1 MKTTKSILL
10 VLLFAT
16 SLAWVCVTN
25 QGLHLLLQGCCV
37 FAPGKIS
44 YQQAQG
50 SLISSRI
57 SIKGFATEQNGQT
70 INVESLEI
78 TPRQLKLTARN
89 MHGWASIIPSS
100 KILNIDPDSHIN
112 QLTAELTLY
121 RDHEVLDVQAEGVW
135 HQQAT
140 SVTANFTRKNELW
153 KLNDM
158 HAQLAN
164 NILNVSNAT
173 HDMNWQ
179 ITLLQPDLFLKDGA
193 GQLYATGTLNLDRVA
208 RIEGH
213 IHSEHFAFCNLKLN
227 NFDAKI
233 SMADRFKINAQA
245 KQLVIANKYFN
256 NVTLESK
263 GNKAIRKNAWYSDN
277 LKISS
282 DEYAIDGALE
292 YDLGQNKLQFTASD
306 TWYDA
311 NINLFFATQTI
322 SGKIN
327 SYTNDITHI
336 MKYIPE
342 MTRLKGKAKAT
353 LHLSGR
359 FTDPLV
365 KADAHITDITAT
377 FPSLGVKVKPMELH
391 VTTERF
397 KRFIINGKGQ
407 MRRGPGSFTIHGYVE
422 PFTDQIPNEIH
433 LLGNSIEF
441 VNNDTA
447 KLNASSDLKFVYHHN
462 TDLLDING
470 DLIIESGY
478 VNFVPKKNSTPKS
491 KDVIFVNEPKTH
503 NKTITRI
510 NPNIFLRIEDGV
522 RFNGF
527 GINAVVSGKLDISK
541 PKDAMYANGRI
552 TIKEGIYKLPGQDLT
567 INKGRLLYPP
577 GTLLVNPMLDIKMHS
592 GTKEDSLE
600 IQVSGTAQKP
610 LINEST
616 LTQNHDKAVSQAL
629 LASSGFVTNDL
640 LQNKLK
646 LTELGLIDDE
656 HNADLFASPTS
667 GSSDLKNKQLVVGRP
682 LGKSI
687 HAQYLHSIDEAK
699 KRLRFKFA
707 LNENWEIGIEGGEQ
721 GSAGA
726 DLSFVIER
734 D

>member
-1 MKTTKSILL
+1 MKVTRSILF
-10 VLLFAT
+10 VLLVAT

-25 QGLHLLLQGCCV
+25 QGLHLLLKGICF
-37 FAPGKIS
+37 FAPGNLS
-44 YQQAQG
+44 YKQAQG
-50 SLISSRI
+50 SLISPKLCIR
-57 SIKGFATEQNGQT
+57 GLTALQQGQT
-70 INVESLEI
+70 IIIDTLEV
-78 TPRQLKLTARN
+78 TPRQLSVIAKN
-89 MHGWASIIPSS
+89 IHGWAGIIPSS
-100 KILNIDPDSHIN
+100 KIVNIDPEAHIN

-121 RDHEVLDVQAEGVW
+121 RDHEVLNIQTDGVW
-135 HQQAT
+135 HQKPT
-140 SVTANFTRKNELW
+140 SLTANFTRKNERW
-153 KLNDM
+153 KLDDM

-164 NILNVSNAT
+164 NKFSVSNAT
-173 HDMNWQ
+173 HNLNWQ
-179 ITLLQPDLFLKDGA
+179 VALLQPELFLKDGA
-193 GQLYATGTLNLDRVA
+193 GQLYATGTLIIDKVA

-213 IHSEHFAFCNLKLN
+213 IQSDHFAVSTLQLS

-233 SMADRFKINAQA
+233 SMADRFKINAKA
-245 KQLVIANKYFN
+245 KQLVVANKRFN

-263 GNKAIRKNAWYSDN
+263 GNKAIRKNAWYSDS
-277 LKISS
+277 LKIQS
-282 DEYAIDGALE
+282 DEYTIDGALE
-292 YDLGQNKLQFTASD
+292 YDLGQNKLQLTASD

-311 NINLFFATQTI
+311 NINLSFTTQTI

-327 SYTNDITHI
+327 AYTEDISHL
-336 MKYIPE
+336 MKFVPE

-353 LHLSGR
+353 LNISGR

-377 FPSLGVKVKPMELH
+377 FPGLGVKVKPMELH
-391 VTTERF
+391 VTTEKF
-397 KRFIINGKGQ
+397 KRFVINGKGQ
-407 MRRGPGSFTIHGYVE
+407 MRRGPGSFTIDGYIE
-422 PFTDQIPNEIH
+422 PFTDKIPNEIH
-433 LLGNSIEF
+433 LLSNSMEF

-447 KLNASSDLKFVYHHN
+447 RLNASSDLKFVYHN
-462 TDLLDING
+462 DTDLLDITG
-470 DLIIESGY
+470 DLIIESGH

-491 KDVIFVNEPKTH
+491 KDVVFINEPKTQ
-503 NKTITRI
+503 NKAITRI

-522 RFNGF
+522 KFKGF
-527 GINAVVSGKLDISK
+527 GLDAVVSGKLDINK

-592 GTKEDSLE
+592 GTRDDSLE
-600 IQVSGTAQKP
+600 VQVSGTAQKP

-616 LTQNHDKAVSQAL
+616 LTQDHDKAVSQAL

-640 LQNKLK
+640 LQDKLK
-646 LTELGLIDDE
+646 LTELGLIEDE
-656 HNADLFASPTS
+656 HNANLFASPTT

-682 LGKSI
+682 LGKRI

-699 KRLRFKFA
+699 KRLRFKFS
-707 LNENWEIGIEGGEQ
+707 LNDNWEIGIEGGEQ
-721 GSAGA
+721 GAAGA